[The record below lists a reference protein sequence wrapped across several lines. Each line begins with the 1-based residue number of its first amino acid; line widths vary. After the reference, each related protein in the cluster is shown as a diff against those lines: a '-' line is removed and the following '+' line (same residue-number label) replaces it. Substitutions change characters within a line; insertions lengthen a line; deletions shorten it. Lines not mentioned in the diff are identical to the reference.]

1 MSNKK
6 RNAQSSLFS
15 NLYLDLDL
23 GYTTTLPLI
32 LLESPCF
39 STGETG
45 DKN

>member
-6 RNAQSSLFS
+6 RNAQSSLFP

-23 GYTTTLPLI
+23 GYTTALPLI